1 MPTRRAY
8 GKEYTW
14 LGLHLPSDKLRIF
27 YFARGTARVKT
38 IWLERLVANTV
49 GWGCKYE
56 NIRGLTELP
65 LLFLTMVHDRSGHYC
80 WAKPQKR

>member
-27 YFARGTARVKT
+27 YFARGTARLKT

-65 LLFLTMVHDRSGHYC
+65 FFIPDHGTRPQWTLLLG
-80 WAKPQKR
+80 